1 MAHPYLSVVIPAYN
15 EDTRIPKTLE
25 QVIEYLSGQGYEWE
39 IVVADDGSTDAT
51 AQAVEK
57 AASKNAR
64 VRLLSLDHR
73 GKGWA
78 VKNGM
83 TAATGTYRLLCDA
96 DLSVPIEQVERL
108 LPPQVQDTD
117 ISIGSREAQGAVRF
131 GEPARR
137 HLMGRVYN
145 ELVRRLAVPGLED
158 TQCGFK
164 CFKSGPATQLF
175 ELQTMNGF
183 AFDVE
188 VLYLAWKQGLSIT
201 ETGVDWYYRE
211 NSKVRTIRDSSMMTV
226 DLLKIRWRHRKTAP
240 TREPA
245 DSNIN

>member
-1 MAHPYLSVVIPAYN
+1 MIGYLSRQI
-15 EDTRIPKTLE
+15 
-25 QVIEYLSGQGYEWE
+25 YEWE
-39 IVVADDGSTDAT
+39 IVVADDGSSDGT
-51 AQAVEK
+51 AQAVENE
-57 AASKNAR
+57 ASNNAR

-83 TAATGTYRLLCDA
+83 AAATGTYRLLCDA

-108 LPPQVQDTD
+108 LIPLAKDCD
-117 ISIGSREAQGAVRF
+117 IAIGSREAQGAVRF
-131 GEPARR
+131 GEPVRR
-137 HLMGRVYN
+137 HLMGRIYN
-145 ELVRRLAVPGLED
+145 ELVRRLTVPALED

-164 CFKSGPATQLF
+164 CFKTGFANQLF
-175 ELQTMNGF
+175 GLQTMDGF

-188 VLYLAWKQGLSIT
+188 VLYMAWKQGLLIT
-201 ETGVDWYYRE
+201 ETGVDWYYQK
-211 NSKVRTIRDSSMMTV
+211 NSKVRTIRDSSMMTL

-240 TREPA
+240 VRGPA